1 MSAGTAGTATTTA
14 APTAAPAGSTRT
26 VDIAI
31 VGGGIVGLAT
41 ARELLRRNPTRSL
54 ILLEKEAD
62 IAQHQTGHNSG
73 VIHSGIYYAPG
84 SLKARLCVSGAAA
97 MMRYCDEHGIKWERC
112 GKVIVATEESE
123 LPRLDIL
130 HQRGIA
136 NEVPG
141 LRIIEQDELREIEPH
156 VRGIRALWSPNT
168 GIVDYGQV
176 ARAYA
181 AEIEELNGEIRT
193 SHEVRGIERRA
204 DGTTLTTSGGDVHAK
219 FVITC
224 AGAWSDR
231 VSAMT
236 GAGRS
241 PRVVPFRGDYYILNP
256 ARRHL
261 VRSNIYP
268 VPDPDFPFLGV
279 HFTPR
284 MNGDIWLGP
293 NAVLAFSRSGYRF
306 RDVSPGDMREYLA
319 FGGFRRFARKHWRT
333 GIDEMARDLSRKRFL
348 ASLQKFIPELTAA
361 DLLPGP
367 SGVRAQALSDDGSL
381 VDDFVLDRGIG
392 VLHVR
397 NAPSPAAT
405 SSLMIGNYISDAVEE
420 QIGTK

>member
-1 MSAGTAGTATTTA
+1 MSAGTGTTTA
-14 APTAAPAGSTRT
+14 APAAASAAGGTRT

-41 ARELLRRNPTRSL
+41 ARELLRRNPLRSL

-73 VIHSGIYYAPG
+73 VIHSGIYYVPG

-181 AEIEELNGEIRT
+181 SEIEELNGEIRT
-193 SHEVRGIERRA
+193 NHEVRSIERRA
-204 DGTTLTTSGGDVHAK
+204 DGTTLTTTGGDVHAK

-306 RDVSPGDMREYLA
+306 RDVSPGDVREYLA
-319 FGGFRRFARKHWRT
+319 FGGFRSFARKHWRT

-348 ASLQKFIPELTAA
+348 ASLQKFIPELTTD

-367 SGVRAQALSDDGSL
+367 SGVRAQALGDDGSL

-405 SSLMIGNYISDAVEE
+405 SSLMIGTYIADAVEE
-420 QIGTK
+420 QIEVG